1 VTLRPRSLRGPT
13 RLAGLA
19 GALAL
24 VAGAAACSDH
34 DEPDTPPQSG
44 NPPTTAAESSTTTAA
59 GSAAGAGGSGGTGD
73 LIVFSTEGN
82 NLNAYDPEPPFDKQT
97 VIHTVADD
105 PDGMDINA
113 QICFFPDDPHRF
125 IAGEDTGQPERTPG
139 WGIFE
144 VEGDTVGDLSADEV
158 ARLVPTYQPGDNP
171 ENYGCGVLSDG
182 RVVTT
187 DIGNEVDGT
196 PSGQLI
202 VWFPPFDSEEI
213 AYCKID
219 VTLPTA
225 GGITVGED
233 DSLYVTTARPPDN
246 GVLRFTGP
254 FPTSDD
260 AAGGCGKQDGTGA
273 PLADSATREVFI
285 PADEHALTPNALVP
299 AGDGGFYVTSAFTGT
314 IVHYDADGTYV
325 ETVLAPPEGEA
336 FGDTPFSTGTPLG
349 LAVTDDGVVYFAD
362 LGLGFSDDG
371 VGPLPQAGS
380 LRRLDLSGGPGAEPV
395 VMDEGLD
402 YPDGI
407 GLYRP

>member
-1 VTLRPRSLRGPT
+1 VTT
-13 RLAGLA
+13 RLSPIVGLVLA
-19 GALAL
+19 GAL
-24 VAGAAACSDH
+24 VAASAACSND
-34 DEPDTPPQSG
+34 DEPETPPQSG
-44 NPPTTAAESSTTTAA
+44 NPPTTSASTTTEAGEAA
-59 GSAAGAGGSGGTGD
+59 GTGD
-73 LIVFSTEGN
+73 VIVFSTEGN
-82 NLNAYDPEPPFDKQT
+82 NLNAYEPEPPFAKQT
-97 VIHTVADD
+97 VISNAEDD
-105 PDGMDINA
+105 PENGMDINA

-144 VEGDTVGDLSADEV
+144 VTGEAVGELEAEEV

-202 VWFPPFDSEEI
+202 VWFPPFGSEEVP
-213 AYCKID
+213 YCKLD

-225 GGITVGED
+225 GGITVGDD

-246 GVLRFTGP
+246 GVLKFSGP
-254 FPTSDD
+254 YPTSAD
-260 AAGGCGKQDGTGA
+260 ADGGCGKTDGTGA
-273 PLADSATREVFI
+273 PLADTVTREVFI
-285 PADEHALTPNALVP
+285 AADEHALTPNALVP
-299 AGDGGFYVTSAFTGT
+299 APDGDGFYVTSAFTGT
-314 IVHYDADGTYV
+314 IAHYDADGAYV
-325 ETVLAPPEGEA
+325 ATLLAPPEGEV

-349 LAVTDDGVVYFAD
+349 LAVADDGTIYFAD
-362 LGLGFSDDG
+362 LGLGVSEGG

-380 LRRLDLSGGPGAEPV
+380 LRRLDPSGGPGAEPE
-395 VMDEGLD
+395 VMDDGLE